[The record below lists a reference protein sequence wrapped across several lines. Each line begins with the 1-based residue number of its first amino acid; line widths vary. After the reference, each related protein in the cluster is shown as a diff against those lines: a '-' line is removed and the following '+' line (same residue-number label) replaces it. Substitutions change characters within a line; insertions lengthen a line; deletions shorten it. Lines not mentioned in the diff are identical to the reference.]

1 MRTIIQY
8 NVIGIICASSY
19 FLPIPALADTGPCK
33 PYPPL
38 EVLVC
43 GMGDGAAIVIRDTAS
58 PSKKFALAWR
68 SLEAP
73 PTEQPPG
80 DVELLVIRLADGG
93 ILSKTS
99 TEYWDT
105 GEMHANRL
113 QEKAFWS
120 SDSKWLIREFSSRY
134 SSDIVELYAIGKDD
148 IVSGSFDILKI
159 IETALRAQLKSRL
172 KKGMDDENFVFILG
186 TGKEGKSAVTIDRT
200 GSIRTD
206 VMFWAPK
213 NGPTYYY
220 SVALKATHEKG
231 GPVARIVSISYRG
244 MEKADE

>member
-1 MRTIIQY
+1 MRGHLIVWTTSFLAL
-8 NVIGIICASSY
+8 VCA
-19 FLPIPALADTGPCK
+19 PALADTGPCK

-43 GMGDGAAIVIRDTAS
+43 GMGEGAAIVIRDTVS

-80 DVELLVIRLADGG
+80 DVELLVIRLEDGG

-120 SDSKWLIREFSSRY
+120 PDSKWLIREFSSRY
-134 SSDIVELYAIGKDD
+134 SSDIVELYAVGKED
-148 IVSGSFDILKI
+148 IVSGPLNLLKLV
-159 IETALRAQLKSRL
+159 EPALRAQLKTKL
-172 KKGMDDENFVFILG
+172 PKGMDSENFVFILSS
-186 TGKEGKSAVTIDRT
+186 GKEGKPAATIDAHGNVRAE
-200 GSIRTD
+200 

-220 SVALKATHEKG
+220 SATLKAAQEKD
-231 GPVARIVSISYRG
+231 GPIARIVSVNYRG

>member
-1 MRTIIQY
+1 MRRHLIVWTT
-8 NVIGIICASSY
+8 S
-19 FLPIPALADTGPCK
+19 FLALACIPAHADTGPCK

-43 GMGDGAAIVIRDTAS
+43 GMGEGAAIVIRDTVS
-58 PSKKFALAWR
+58 PSKKLALAWR

-80 DVELLVIRLADGG
+80 EVELLVIRLEDGG
-93 ILSKTS
+93 ILSKTG

-120 SDSKWLIREFSSRY
+120 PDSKWLIREFSSRY
-134 SSDIVELYAIGKDD
+134 SSDIVELYAIGKGD
-148 IVSGSFDILKI
+148 IVSGPFDLLKLV
-159 IETALRAQLKSRL
+159 EPALRARL
-172 KKGMDDENFVFILG
+172 KTKLPKGMDAENFVFIFG
-186 TGKEGKSAVTIDRT
+186 SGKESKPVAAIDAHGNIHADVT
-200 GSIRTD
+200 
-206 VMFWAPK
+206 FWAPK

-220 SVALKATHEKG
+220 SVTLKGTHEKD
-231 GPVARIVSISYRG
+231 GPAARIVSVSYRG
-244 MEKADE
+244 MEKADD

>member
-1 MRTIIQY
+1 MRRYLIVWTTSFL
-8 NVIGIICASSY
+8 VLACAS
-19 FLPIPALADTGPCK
+19 ALADTGPCK

-43 GMGDGAAIVIRDTAS
+43 GSGEGAAIVIRDTIS

-68 SLEAP
+68 SIEVP

-80 DVELLVIRLADGG
+80 DIDLLVIRLEDGG

-99 TEYWDT
+99 TEYWNT

-120 SDSKWLIREFSSRY
+120 PDSKWLIREFSSRY
-134 SSDIVELYAIGKDD
+134 SSDILELYAIGNED
-148 IVSGSFDILKI
+148 IVSGPFDLLKL
-159 IETALRAQLKSRL
+159 IEPALRTQLKTRL
-172 KKGMDDENFVFILG
+172 PKRMDEENFVFIFG
-186 TGKEGKSAVTIDRT
+186 SGKEAKPAVTIDPH
-200 GSIRTD
+200 GSIRADIT
-206 VMFWAPK
+206 FWAPK

-220 SVALKATHEKG
+220 SAALKATHEKD
-231 GPVARIVSISYRG
+231 GPIARIVSLNYRG